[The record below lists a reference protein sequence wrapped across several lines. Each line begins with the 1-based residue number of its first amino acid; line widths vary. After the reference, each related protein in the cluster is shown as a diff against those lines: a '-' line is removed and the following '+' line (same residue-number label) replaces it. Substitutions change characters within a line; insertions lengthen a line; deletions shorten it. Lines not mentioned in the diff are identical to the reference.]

1 MKKVCDANVVLRYLM
16 HDDEEMYKKAAKIIK
31 MSPNVPLL
39 VLSEVIYVLKGI
51 YRIPREEITNS
62 LIALSNET
70 IYEDNDLVL
79 LALNIFK
86 KYNLDFVDC
95 YLFARKQLY
104 DDEVITFDKK
114 LNNKLASKQNTNKH
128 RNYV

>member
-16 HDDEEMYKKAAKIIK
+16 HDDEEMYKKADKIIK
-31 MSPNVPLL
+31 TSPNVPLL

-104 DDEVITFDKK
+104 NDKVITFDKK

>member
-16 HDDEEMYKKAAKIIK
+16 HDDEEMYKKADKIIK

-86 KYNLDFVDC
+86 MYNLDFVDC

-104 DDEVITFDKK
+104 NDKVITFDKK

>member
-16 HDDEEMYKKAAKIIK
+16 HDDEEMYKKADKIIK

-114 LNNKLASKQNTNKH
+114 LNNKLVSKQNTNKH

>member
-16 HDDEEMYKKAAKIIK
+16 HDDEEMYKKADKIIK
-31 MSPNVPLL
+31 TSPNVPLL
-39 VLSEVIYVLKGI
+39 VLSEVKGI

-104 DDEVITFDKK
+104 NDKVITFDKK